1 MKIKTQTRPMHATQ
15 HPGLASG
22 ELEKTPSGSLR
33 TQQDG
38 SWQNQPLPD
47 VSDFRP
53 GAVELGDGPRLSP
66 LQVQMVQRSPTSG
79 AAFLDAKLEWIR
91 DKSAA
96 GETVMVVFDLDNTLF
111 DTRARTLHAA
121 RSFDELHSSQW
132 FAGLKLEDVQLDG
145 EKTAR
150 QVREPPIPE
159 DVIESFSAFWG
170 ESFWT
175 PENLRYD
182 HEMPDTLLWAKA
194 AQEAGA
200 DVRYLTGRTAPFHD
214 VSLEQL
220 RRAGLR
226 VDESQLCCKPAVDI
240 ATAPFKSEIL
250 KEWSDEAPIA
260 WFLTEGLRDLEH
272 VQETLPSLPTVKLDC
287 SFEDASAHRISKD
300 TPRLPACF

>member
-1 MKIKTQTRPMHATQ
+1 MKIKTQTRPMRASQQLDLAT
-15 HPGLASG
+15 G
-22 ELEKTPSGSLR
+22 EQKRTSSASLR
-33 TQQDG
+33 TPKDG
-38 SWQNQPLPD
+38 PWQNQPLPD

-53 GAVELGDGPRLSP
+53 ESAALGDGPRLSP
-66 LQVQMVQRSPTSG
+66 LQVQLGQGASTDG
-79 AAFLDAKLEWIR
+79 AAFLAAKLDWIR
-91 DKSAA
+91 EKSAA
-96 GETVMVVFDLDNTLF
+96 NEAVMVVFDLDNTLF

-121 RSFDELHSSQW
+121 KSFDERNGSQW
-132 FAGLKLEDVQLDG
+132 FAKLKLEDVQLDG

-150 QVREPPIPE
+150 QVREPSIPE
-159 DVIESFSAFWG
+159 DVIAAFSAFWG

-175 PENLRYD
+175 PENLRHD

-200 DVRYLTGRTAPFHD
+200 DVRYLMGRTAPFHD

-226 VDESQLCCKPAVDI
+226 VEESQLCCKPDVDV

-250 KEWSDEAPIA
+250 NRWSDEAPIA
-260 WFLTEGLRDLEH
+260 WFLTEGLRDLAH
-272 VQETLPSLPTVKLDC
+272 VQETMPTLATVMLDC